1 MSTSH
6 VGHSDIVR
14 FADERVNLKR
24 DDAKVHRKQIGRI
37 RDRLENYVQEHPDFA
52 LRKMFLS
59 GSLAKGTALSTIN
72 DGDLALYVSAT
83 EAPANMA
90 DFIPWLAEQ
99 LRGAFPNFKPEQVVE
114 NPATVTVSFVGTGL
128 RVDVVPILYD
138 GDPDWKGH
146 LVSKNDGSKVLTS
159 IPMHID
165 FIRRRNVASG
175 GHHTQIVRLLKYW
188 VRHIK
193 SLNADFRFKSFMIE
207 LLVAYHADRGLQL
220 DDYPEALAEIFAF
233 IATDAFRSDIVFSDH
248 DDPAK
253 CVGCS
258 DPMRIW
264 DPVNH
269 DNNTAQRYTAAQRD
283 AIIDAALE
291 AGDAINSALRAPTKE
306 GTLRHWRRVFGTTFS
321 A

>member
-1 MSTSH
+1 MSSFHVSH
-6 VGHSDIVR
+6 PDIVR

-24 DDAKVHRKQIGRI
+24 EHAKEYCEQIGRI
-37 RDRLENYVQEHPDFA
+37 RDRLENYVAEHPNFA

-72 DGDLALYVSAT
+72 DGDLALYVEADK
-83 EAPANMA
+83 APADMTQ
-90 DFIPWLAEQ
+90 FIPWLAEQ
-99 LRGAFPNFKPEQVVE
+99 LRGAFPNFKPEQVE
-114 NPATVTVSFVGTGL
+114 ANPSTVTVSFVGSGL
-128 RVDVVPILYD
+128 RVDVVPILYA

-146 LVSKNDGSKVLTS
+146 LVSRHDGSKVLTS

-165 FIRRRNVASG
+165 FIRRRNDD
-175 GHHTQIVRLLKYW
+175 GHYTQIVRLMKYW
-188 VRHIK
+188 VRYVR

-207 LLVAYHADRGLQL
+207 LYVAYLADRGLKL
-220 DDYPEALAEIFAF
+220 DNYPEALAEIFAH
-233 IATDAFRSDIVFSDH
+233 IATDAFRSDIVFDDH

-269 DNNTAQRYTAAQRD
+269 ENNAASRYTQQQRD

-291 AGDAINSALRAPTKE
+291 AGEAIDSALRAPTKE
-306 GTLRHWRRVFGTTFS
+306 DTVRHWRRVFGTTF
-321 A
+321 AI